1 MHQQQEDEESKQK
14 ALEAQIKAQED
25 EEKRAVDQKRATYGD
40 NQFWTGGVGEQYDI
54 DDLMNELDT

>member
-14 ALEAQIKAQED
+14 ALEAQIKAQEE
-25 EEKRAVDQKRATYGD
+25 EEKRVVDQKRATYGD
-40 NQFWTGGVGEQYDI
+40 NQFWAGGVGEQYDI